1 MTKQVT
7 IEMSDEKWETHFK
20 AVGEIIG
27 IATFLEAN
35 VEVEEV

>member
-1 MTKQVT
+1 MTKQIR
-7 IEMSDEKWETHFK
+7 IELSDDKYKTHFQ

-35 VEVEEV
+35 IEVEEV

>member
-7 IEMSDEKWETHFK
+7 IEMSDEKWDKHFQ

-35 VEVEEV
+35 IEVEEV

>member
-1 MTKQVT
+1 
-7 IEMSDEKWETHFK
+7 MSDEKWETHFK

-27 IATFLEAN
+27 IATFLEAD